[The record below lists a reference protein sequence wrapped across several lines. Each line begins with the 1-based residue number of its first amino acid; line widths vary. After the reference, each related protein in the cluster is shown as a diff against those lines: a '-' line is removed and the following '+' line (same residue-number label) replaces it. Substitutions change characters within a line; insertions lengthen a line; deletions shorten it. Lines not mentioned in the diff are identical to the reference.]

1 MNKNLSNAITIG
13 TTCVLAYLASYI
25 TRNILSVSS
34 PEMLKETFFSKEYV
48 GLLSSVC
55 FIFYAF
61 GQLVN
66 GFIGDKIHPKFM
78 IGIGFFTSGIFTF
91 IVPLFNNRLL
101 HFLCFAAIGY
111 ALSMLRGPITKVISE
126 STNIK
131 YARVICTILNMAG
144 FGGPVVAS
152 LLSLIFY
159 WRTVFIL
166 TGLATVAIGIIM
178 FTVLALLSKK
188 GKINFKRDESKG
200 IKSLFE
206 VFKLENFIFFM
217 TMSAISEVA
226 NTSITFWIPTYTI
239 EFLGFS
245 QKNASIIYSIISFST
260 LLAPVIA
267 LLIYDYIIR
276 DAIKLSLLTYAVS
289 AAFFIAVS
297 VVKNPLVNICMFLL
311 AKLAACC
318 ASGIVWSVYI
328 PGLAKSGKVSSANG
342 VIDASGY
349 FLASVAN
356 AIFSGFMGK
365 VGWRGIITLWC
376 LIMLLGAIIAGIKKA
391 HIRKQAF
398 NNQE

>member
-1 MNKNLSNAITIG
+1 
-13 TTCVLAYLASYI
+13 
-25 TRNILSVSS
+25 
-34 PEMLKETFFSKEYV
+34 
-48 GLLSSVC
+48 
-55 FIFYAF
+55 
-61 GQLVN
+61 
-66 GFIGDKIHPKFM
+66 
-78 IGIGFFTSGIFTF
+78 
-91 IVPLFNNRLL
+91 
-101 HFLCFAAIGY
+101 
-111 ALSMLRGPITKVISE
+111 MLRGPITKVISE

-245 QKNASIIYSIISFST
+245 QK
-260 LLAPVIA
+260 
-267 LLIYDYIIR
+267 
-276 DAIKLSLLTYAVS
+276 
-289 AAFFIAVS
+289 
-297 VVKNPLVNICMFLL
+297 
-311 AKLAACC
+311 
-318 ASGIVWSVYI
+318 
-328 PGLAKSGKVSSANG
+328 
-342 VIDASGY
+342 
-349 FLASVAN
+349 
-356 AIFSGFMGK
+356 
-365 VGWRGIITLWC
+365 
-376 LIMLLGAIIAGIKKA
+376 ML
-391 HIRKQAF
+391 Q
-398 NNQE
+398 